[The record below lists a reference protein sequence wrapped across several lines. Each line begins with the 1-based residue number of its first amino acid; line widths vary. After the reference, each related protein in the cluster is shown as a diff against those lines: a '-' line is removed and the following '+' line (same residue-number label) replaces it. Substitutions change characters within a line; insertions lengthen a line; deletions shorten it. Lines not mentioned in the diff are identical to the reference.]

1 MAAELPTTTL
11 SYRSQEQLQSWKCH
25 PNPHQLQYSN
35 NRTQA
40 AGYDQGIGF
49 TLSCL
54 GCEPARDSS
63 SQNRSTWTASS
74 MSHKASLTSK
84 TESGPTWSNQP
95 STNWHKRGTTALEEL
110 AMQNKKSLQI
120 KQISRTKYF
129 LPTSLI
135 SLTMLTSILY
145 QHLTMQMRRDVS
157 PSCYFILAYCRYHT

>member
-1 MAAELPTTTL
+1 MVIFALA
-11 SYRSQEQLQSWKCH
+11 K
-25 PNPHQLQYSN
+25 N
-35 NRTQA
+35 
-40 AGYDQGIGF
+40 
-49 TLSCL
+49 
-54 GCEPARDSS
+54 
-63 SQNRSTWTASS
+63 

-120 KQISRTKYF
+120 KQISRTKYY

-157 PSCYFILAYCRYHT
+157 TRVYHHVILS

>member
-1 MAAELPTTTL
+1 MVIFALA
-11 SYRSQEQLQSWKCH
+11 K
-25 PNPHQLQYSN
+25 N
-35 NRTQA
+35 
-40 AGYDQGIGF
+40 
-49 TLSCL
+49 
-54 GCEPARDSS
+54 
-63 SQNRSTWTASS
+63 

-120 KQISRTKYF
+120 KQISRTKYY

-157 PSCYFILAYCRYHT
+157 PSCYFILAYCTILRYTTHPMMKIGISREPWRTKLAAAALQSRFSDGANESPRTASYRGASMIPLSRPNDRYTAWCWM

>member
-1 MAAELPTTTL
+1 MASKLC
-11 SYRSQEQLQSWKCH
+11 R
-25 PNPHQLQYSN
+25 
-35 NRTQA
+35 
-40 AGYDQGIGF
+40 
-49 TLSCL
+49 
-54 GCEPARDSS
+54 
-63 SQNRSTWTASS
+63 RSTIFYNTLDPVFFLSWSFFALAKN

-157 PSCYFILAYCRYHT
+157 TRVYHHVILS